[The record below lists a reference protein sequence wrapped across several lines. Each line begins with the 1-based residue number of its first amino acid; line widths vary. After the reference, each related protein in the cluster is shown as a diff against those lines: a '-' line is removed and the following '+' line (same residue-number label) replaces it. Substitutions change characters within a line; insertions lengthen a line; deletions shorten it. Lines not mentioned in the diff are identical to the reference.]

1 MLVDEELYP
10 DEEGLDDEGGLDN
23 EGGLDDESCL
33 GKKKFILIGALAL
46 LLIGGGGAGV
56 YFSGILNKPEDVAN
70 SEEPAPPRVKMIIYA
85 LPEILTN
92 LNGSG
97 RNSSVLNPHC
107 PDGRVIWRH
116 HIRNQP

>member
-1 MLVDEELYP
+1 MLADEELYP
-10 DEEGLDDEGGLDN
+10 DEEDLDD

-33 GKKKFILIGALAL
+33 GKTKFILIGALAL

-56 YFSGILNKPEDVAN
+56 YFSGILNEPEDVAN
-70 SEEPAPPRVKMIIYA
+70 SEEPAPPPVKMNFYA

-97 RNSSVLNPHC
+97 RNFSVLNPHC
-107 PDGRVIWRH
+107 PDGRIIWRH
-116 HIRNQP
+116 HIRNQV

>member
-1 MLVDEELYP
+1 MADEELYP
-10 DEEGLDDEGGLDN
+10 DEEDLDD

-46 LLIGGGGAGV
+46 LLIGAGV
-56 YFSGILNKPEDVAN
+56 YFSGILNEPEDVAN
-70 SEEPAPPRVKMIIYA
+70 SEEPAPPPVKMIFYA
-85 LPEILTN
+85 LPEILIN

-116 HIRNQP
+116 HIRNQL